1 MRHFS
6 FSLLLILVL
15 TAAASGQSYPY
26 AIKTLA
32 GVEPLGNGGAAKAAL
47 LDFPWAVAVDA
58 SNNVY
63 IADGNSH
70 GIRKIDSSGAINL
83 FSSINAVDL
92 KVDATGNVY
101 AADGVAT
108 VYKITPAGVATAI
121 AGGSVGFG
129 GDGGPATAARL
140 SSPQGIAFDA
150 QQNLYIADTDNC
162 RIRKVSGGT
171 ISTVA
176 GSGVCGLNG
185 YNGQALSAQLAFPSS
200 VAMDSAGNI
209 YIAEYFYILKVFAS
223 SGLISVIAGNG
234 SALANGPAS
243 NSAIGVSDDL
253 AIDSAGNLFIADPD
267 YDLVRVITGTN
278 IRTIAGMSPGGAP
291 SPGFSGDG
299 GPGTSAQLFNPTG
312 VALDSNGFV
321 YIADQYN
328 QRIRRLDQAF
338 NISTIAGTI
347 HYGGDGGPAA
357 SALLDLP
364 ETVAMDS
371 NGYLYFADTFNNRVR
386 RITPAG
392 IVTTVA
398 GNGVCGYSGDNGPAT
413 AAMLCHPFGLAVDA
427 ANNLYIADSVNSVV
441 REVGGNGFISTIVGT
456 GDYGDTGNNVL
467 ANTAQLEFPFGLAFD
482 PGGNLYVSD
491 YAANRVRKVTPGRII
506 TYLAGNSNSSF
517 SGDGGLAT
525 SAAINGPEALAAD
538 SAGNV
543 YIADTGNE
551 RVRKVSTSGII
562 STVAG
567 TTQVNAAR
575 TNATSTFIGTPGGVA
590 VDASGNLFISE
601 PDLASIA
608 EVTPAGAI
616 STVAGNGNFTFS
628 GDGLALNVA
637 LNSPGGMTL
646 DAQGNLYFADVGN
659 SRIRELIPE
668 APTKLSI
675 SGGDG
680 QTGNAG
686 ATLQIPL
693 TVSATF
699 QGGIPVS
706 GLPVTFSLTS
716 GVATLSATTTATDA
730 NGTAGISVTLGNAP
744 GPVVITAALSAL
756 SVVFHLTA
764 ITPTPLPTVSA
775 GGVDGAG
782 GSVPLV
788 TAISPGG
795 LASIYGIN
803 FASAGTSR
811 QVQGSDLVNG
821 VLPTNLA
828 GVCVQVD
835 GQPAFL
841 TYVSPGQVNIQVPA
855 VHVGVNVSVQVTTGC
870 GSTSPLVGPAISAP
884 TLAATPE
891 FLFWVKNAT
900 GTNPVIAVNAVT
912 GAYVGAAG
920 LIPGVSFAPAKP
932 GDYLTIYGISFGA
945 TNPAVAPG
953 AAPSAIAPVANAT
966 VTFGTSPLP
975 AANLIY
981 VGVSPGTAGLYQV
994 NIQVPAGLADGDYPL
1009 TLNLGSFS
1017 TPMGAYLTVKN

>member
-1 MRHFS
+1 MRTLTL
-6 FSLLLILVL
+6 SLLLGLL
-15 TAAASGQSYPY
+15 STAAAFGQSYPY

-32 GVEPLGNGGAAKAAL
+32 GVEPLGNGGPAKTAL
-47 LDFPWAVAVDA
+47 LDFPWAVAVDS

-70 GIRKIDSSGAINL
+70 GIRKIDSSGNINL
-83 FSSINAVDL
+83 FSTINAVDL
-92 KVDATGNVY
+92 KVDAAGNVY
-101 AADGVAT
+101 AADGFAT

-140 SSPQGIAFDA
+140 SSPQGIAFDS

-162 RIRKVSGGT
+162 RIRKVSSGV

-176 GSGVCGLNG
+176 GSGVCGLGG
-185 YNGQALSAQLAFPSS
+185 YNGQALAAQLAFPSS
-200 VAMDSAGNI
+200 VAVDSSGNI

-223 SGLISVIAGNG
+223 SGLINVIAGNG
-234 SALANGPAS
+234 DALANGPAA
-243 NSAIGVSDDL
+243 NSAIGLGDSL
-253 AIDSAGNLFIADPD
+253 ATDSSGNLYIADPD
-267 YDLVRVITGTN
+267 FDLVRVISGAN
-278 IRTIAGMSPGGAP
+278 IRTIAGMSPGGVA

-299 GPGTSAQLFNPTG
+299 GPGTSAQLFNPIDI
-312 VALDSNGFV
+312 ALDSNGFV

-328 QRIRRLDQAF
+328 QRIRKLDQAF
-338 NISTIAGTI
+338 NISTIAGTN
-347 HYGGDGGPAA
+347 HYGGDSGPAA

-364 ETVAMDS
+364 ETVTMDS

-392 IVTTVA
+392 VVTTVA
-398 GNGVCGYSGDNGPAT
+398 GTGECGYSGDSGPAT
-413 AAMLCHPFGLAVDA
+413 AAKLCHPFGLAVDA

-441 REVGGNGFISTIVGT
+441 REVGINGFINTVVGT
-456 GDYGDTGNNVL
+456 GDYGDTGTNVL
-467 ANTAQLEFPFGLAFD
+467 ANTAHLEFPYGLAFD
-482 PGGNLYVSD
+482 PAGNLYISD
-491 YAANRVRKVTPGRII
+491 YDANRVRKVTPDRVI
-506 TYLAGNSNSSF
+506 TYFAGNSNSSF

-525 SAAINGPEALAAD
+525 SAAIDAPEALATD
-538 SAGNV
+538 SAGNL

-551 RVRKVSTSGII
+551 RVRKVSTGGVI

-567 TTQVNAAR
+567 TTQANAAR
-575 TNATSTFIGTPGGVA
+575 TNATSTFIGAPGGMA
-590 VDASGNLFISE
+590 VDAFGNLFISE
-601 PDLASIA
+601 PNLGYIV

-616 STVAGNGNFTFS
+616 SSVAGNGKFTFDS
-628 GDGLALNVA
+628 DGLALNAA
-637 LNSPGGMTL
+637 LNGPGGMTL
-646 DAQGNLYFADVGN
+646 DVHGNLYFADVGN
-659 SRIRELIPE
+659 SRIRELIPD
-668 APTKLSI
+668 APTQLSI

-693 TVSATF
+693 TVTASF
-699 QGGIPVS
+699 QGGTPVS

-716 GVATLSATTTATDA
+716 GSATLSATSTVTDA

-744 GPVVITAALSAL
+744 GPVVITAALGSF

-782 GSVPLV
+782 GSVPAV

-795 LASIYGIN
+795 LASIYGFN
-803 FASAGTSR
+803 FAPTGTSR

-821 VLPTNLA
+821 ALPTNLA

-855 VHVGVNVSVQVTTGC
+855 VRVGASVPLQVTTGC
-870 GSTSPLVGPAISAP
+870 GSATPLAGPAISVS

-900 GTNPVIAVNAVT
+900 GANPVIAVNAVT

-920 LIPGVSFAPAKP
+920 LIPGVTFTPAKP
-932 GDYLTIYGISFGA
+932 GDYLTIYGISFGV
-945 TNPAVAPG
+945 TNPAVPPG
-953 AAPSAIAPVANAT
+953 AASVSVAPVANAA
-966 VTFGTSPLP
+966 VTLGASPLP

-981 VGVSPGTAGLYQV
+981 VGASPGTAGLYQV
-994 NIQVPAGLADGDYPL
+994 NIQVPAGLADGDYAL

-1017 TPMGAYLTVKN
+1017 TPAGAYLTVRN